1 MNGGLLPVYR
11 VAKHWDSEDRLKLP
25 GRIYWRCFWGF
36 MNFIWSITYVKVRD
50 EILACSFFGS
60 KPDSFWN
67 ICKQLHVKRLSIRRK
82 KTRKLWKRWR
92 PPGTSF
98 DEERWVRYDSQCFV
112 CICLVCFI
120 WMLQRMPWAKNGWF
134 YDSSLVTGYQGPV
147 WFLYYQISAPTHSSS
162 EVWWKQVEH
171 EQKEMCSYLAY
182 IWADIV
188 TPCTYPHFLKNT

>member
-1 MNGGLLPVYR
+1 MDFYQFIESQNIGI
-11 VAKHWDSEDRLKLP
+11 AKIGSNYQGEYTDAVSEVSWTSYGALHMWKYGMRFLRAASLV
-25 GRIYWRCFWGF
+25 C
-36 MNFIWSITYVKVRD
+36 
-50 EILACSFFGS
+50 S